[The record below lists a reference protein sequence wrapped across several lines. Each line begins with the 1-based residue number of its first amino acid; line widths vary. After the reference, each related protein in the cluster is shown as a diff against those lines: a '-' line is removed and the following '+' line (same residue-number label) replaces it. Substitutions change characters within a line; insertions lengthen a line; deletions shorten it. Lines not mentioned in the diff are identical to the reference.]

1 MASSH
6 VVRVVLIFSVSFL
19 SGNYCPVCGECYSD
33 SDYDSKVR
41 FISSSVEGFI
51 WEGEVSYLPDV
62 NTLCA
67 SDIFFSGK
75 HISCSPGSIIMLFI
89 VSRQSTLALAR

>member
-6 VVRVVLIFSVSFL
+6 VVRVVLIFSVLFL

-33 SDYDSKVR
+33 SDYDSKVS

-51 WEGEVSYLPDV
+51 WEGEVPYLPDL

-67 SDIFFSGK
+67 SDIFFFQENTSHVLLG
-75 HISCSPGSIIMLFI
+75 
-89 VSRQSTLALAR
+89 A